1 MVRRTRRITA
11 RSIHREALAYYR
23 RCTDRKMLSDWLK
36 KFQKLRVDR
45 ASKTPAPHKPLLL
58 LAILDLIE
66 SGDIA
71 TPQVKLTPE
80 LAFRFLG
87 YWEIVA
93 ARGRSV
99 GRVELPFFHLQ
110 SDGVLRHVAHDG
122 LEAALRSIRP
132 TSVELLNRVVSYAE
146 LPADLFALM
155 SDRQNRDAMRRS
167 LIGGNW
173 FLPHEKAKLNAVLGI
188 ENNPSMLCDEAAAVS
203 SEEVCQGRDI
213 RFRLQIV
220 PMYGYSCLLCGVKML
235 LPSGVT
241 LVEAAHIHQ
250 FSQSRNDDITNGM
263 ALCRNHHWAFD
274 QGLWTLG
281 HDFDVIVAHDA
292 FIEEAPNQLSLGAYH
307 SRRVD
312 LSRLAVAHQP
322 SQKHLDWHRK
332 HKFIGSRC

>member
-1 MVRRTRRITA
+1 
-11 RSIHREALAYYR
+11 
-23 RCTDRKMLSDWLK
+23 MLVQWLR

-58 LAILDLIE
+58 LAILDFVE
-66 SGDIA
+66 SGKIA
-71 TPQVKLTPE
+71 APQVKLTPE

-87 YWEIVA
+87 YWEIVG

-110 SDGVLRHVAHDG
+110 SDGILRHVTHDG
-122 LEAALRSIRP
+122 LDAALASIRP
-132 TSVELLNRVVSYAE
+132 ASVELLNRVVNYAE
-146 LPADLFALM
+146 LPEDLFALM
-155 SDRQNRDAMRRS
+155 SNRQSRDAMRRT
-167 LIGGNW
+167 LIGGDW
-173 FLPHEKAKLNAVLGI
+173 FLPEERTKLNAILGM
-188 ENNPSMLCDEAAAVS
+188 EDDPSMRVNELAS
-203 SEEVCQGRDI
+203 SLTPEEVRQGRDI

-220 PMYGYSCLLCGVKML
+220 PLYGYSCLLCGVKVL
-235 LPSGVT
+235 LPSGIA

-281 HDFDVIVAHDA
+281 CDFDVIVASSA
-292 FIEEAPNQLSLGAYH
+292 FSEEAPNQLSLGAYH

-312 LSRLAVAHQP
+312 LTRLAVDHRP

-332 HKFIGSRC
+332 QKFIGSP